1 MKFKTIEDLIS
12 AWRQA
17 DDGKRYHLL
26 LRDDDGVVVLSRFD
40 QWSPDRRRWPPKQM
54 SMAEAALKVFM
65 DLGRDRYEIM
75 PDGLQRKRVKN
86 LSDVEGE
93 LARYELEEVKQ

>member
-1 MKFKTIEDLIS
+1 
-12 AWRQA
+12 
-17 DDGKRYHLL
+17 
-26 LRDDDGVVVLSRFD
+26 
-40 QWSPDRRRWPPKQM
+40 
-54 SMAEAALKVFM
+54 MAEAALKVFM